1 MTAGRYKVCYNSGGE
16 GRGKR
21 ERNTAE
27 KHQIELQKVKKKKK
41 MHSHAKD
48 FSCKTESRW
57 VVGHVVFFSKSAGA
71 LPGEFRRFVVASLN
85 NN

>member
-41 MHSHAKD
+41 CIPTQKISRAKQKVD
-48 FSCKTESRW
+48 GLSDMW
-57 VVGHVVFFSKSAGA
+57 YFFLRARVPYLASFGA
-71 LPGEFRRFVVASLN
+71 S
-85 NN
+85 